1 MSTFFFVLLLI
12 FLLIFFSVIS
22 HFYSLFIFIF
32 ILRCSNFLPPVSCK
46 YNNIN
51 GLRALSAIG
60 IAVMH
65 YQANLSV
72 KPCLG
77 WASDVLI
84 PCIVERIHLENFIL
98 DENLLFVVTYVA
110 GIGAAVAF
118 SYVVRNMIDYVFL
131 HSGHGRLRREKISK
145 K

>member
-1 MSTFFFVLLLI
+1 MVSAKRLLPVRIAGRFTLEEFYRTFYKLLPPPP
-12 FLLIFFSVIS
+12 
-22 HFYSLFIFIF
+22 
-32 ILRCSNFLPPVSCK
+32 PPVSCK

>member
-1 MSTFFFVLLLI
+1 MTLEE
-12 FLLIFFSVIS
+12 
-22 HFYSLFIFIF
+22 FYRTMNKEF
-32 ILRCSNFLPPVSCK
+32 PPPPPARFK
-46 YNNIN
+46 NNNIN
-51 GLRALSAIG
+51 GLKALLAFG
-60 IAVMH
+60 VAVMP
-65 YQANLSV
+65 YQVNFSV

>member
-1 MSTFFFVLLLI
+1 MTLEE
-12 FLLIFFSVIS
+12 
-22 HFYSLFIFIF
+22 FYRTMNKEFPP
-32 ILRCSNFLPPVSCK
+32 PPVSCK

-60 IAVMH
+60 IAVMQ

>member
-1 MSTFFFVLLLI
+1 MSMDTNRQFT
-12 FLLIFFSVIS
+12 
-22 HFYSLFIFIF
+22 
-32 ILRCSNFLPPVSCK
+32 PPPHVNKFK

>member
-1 MSTFFFVLLLI
+1 MVSAKRLLPVRIAGRLT
-12 FLLIFFSVIS
+12 LEE
-22 HFYSLFIFIF
+22 FYRTINKEFPPP
-32 ILRCSNFLPPVSCK
+32 PPVSCK